1 MGASPT
7 DSVVGDF
14 SCPHCGDPRIEKRRR
29 RTTFSA
35 AELADVERILAGRC
49 FPCWCYENVVTVEEL
64 EQSAVIRRANSDSR
78 QQLRQRADE
87 IAGKRQG
94 MWLEE
99 VACHHCQNDAMM
111 VVASSGD
118 RPAQV
123 KVLCTE
129 CKTCWL

>member
-1 MGASPT
+1 MI
-7 DSVVGDF
+7 D
-14 SCPHCGDPRIEKRRR
+14 CPHCGNPRISMGRR
-29 RTTFSA
+29 RTTFSSV
-35 AELADVERILAGRC
+35 ELASVEQILADRC
-49 FPCWCYENVVTVEEL
+49 FPCWHYENVVTVEEL

-87 IAGKRQG
+87 IAGKQKG

-99 VACHHCQNDAMM
+99 IACHHCQNDATM
-111 VVASSGD
+111 VVVGNGD

-123 KVLCTE
+123 KVLCSE

>member
-1 MGASPT
+1 MTAVP
-7 DSVVGDF
+7 DY
-14 SCPHCGDPRIEKRRR
+14 CPHCGEARIAIGRR
-29 RTTFSA
+29 RTTFSPV
-35 AELADVERILAGRC
+35 ELAYVERILAEHC

-64 EQSAVIRRANSDSR
+64 EERAVIRRANVSTR

-87 IAGKRQG
+87 IAGNRKG

>member
-1 MGASPT
+1 M
-7 DSVVGDF
+7 
-14 SCPHCGDPRIEKRRR
+14 EKGRR

-35 AELADVERILAGRC
+35 AELAGVERVLADRC

-64 EQSAVIRRANSDSR
+64 EQSSVIRRANSDSR
-78 QQLRQRADE
+78 QQLRQLADE
-87 IAGKRQG
+87 IAGKQKG

-99 VACHHCQNDAMM
+99 VACHHCQNEATM
-111 VVASSGD
+111 VVVGNGD